1 MHTPGLSQH
10 SKLSPD
16 RTLDTGIQ
24 NVFPLPHIHVL
35 GNIWGKKRDPPPH
48 PHPSETNKITTTQ
61 TPPPT
66 HTHTHIHTQKTKTT
80 TKDMLYELLLLKTGV
95 YADISTTLPFQ
106 CEIISVYLHP
116 KNIHT
121 ITSPF
126 QSNVCS
132 YCTFTALHLCLD
144 DYTICGRM
152 SYAILFPNT

>member
-16 RTLDTGIQ
+16 RTLDIGIQ
-24 NVFPLPHIHVL
+24 NVFPLPHSDVL
-35 GNIWGKKRDPPPH
+35 GNIWAKMRETPPPH
-48 PHPSETNKITTTQ
+48 PQTNKQ
-61 TPPPT
+61 TKQQPPPPPP
-66 HTHTHIHTQKTKTT
+66 HPRKTKTT
-80 TKDMLYELLLLKTGV
+80 TKDMLYELLLLLKTGV

-106 CEIISVYLHP
+106 CERISVYLHP
-116 KNIHT
+116 KNIHI

-144 DYTICGRM
+144 DYAICGRI
-152 SYAILFPNT
+152 SYTVLCPAT